1 LDNPKDFL
9 QDQKQ
14 SEEKTISTI
23 ERKLVD
29 NDDPRA
35 DGQRELLAMHKRHL
49 RLLDELLETVSND
62 PMAIKV
68 TVNKR
73 LIKAR
78 REHNNA
84 DARREDGRRTD
95 AWWRT
100 LQDIQYLEFLQR
112 ELHSDVDIHAE
123 QPSMSASL
131 ADMDDTPTVP

>member
-14 SEEKTISTI
+14 SEHKTISTI
-23 ERKLVD
+23 ESKLY
-29 NDDPRA
+29 DDDDARA

-49 RLLDELLETVSND
+49 RMLDELLETVGDD
-62 PMAIKV
+62 PMAVKV
-68 TVNKR
+68 AVNKR
-73 LIKAR
+73 LIKAQQA
-78 REHNNA
+78 HDNA
-84 DARREDGRRTD
+84 DARREDGSRTD

-131 ADMDDTPTVP
+131 ADMDDTPAVP